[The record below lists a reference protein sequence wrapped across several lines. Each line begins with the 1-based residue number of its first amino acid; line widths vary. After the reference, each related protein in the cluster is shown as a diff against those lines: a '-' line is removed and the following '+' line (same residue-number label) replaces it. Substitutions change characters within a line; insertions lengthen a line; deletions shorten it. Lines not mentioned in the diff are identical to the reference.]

1 MKIDPSKINTD
12 DFRVITGLQV
22 AYTPCI
28 LVTPK
33 AFPKW
38 DESNKIYRSS
48 MWTEDGYPVSLGW
61 RKFTNHGEQPG
72 FEPLK
77 TTGPLTYVQKVDGSA
92 LYVSKF
98 KGELVV
104 RTRGA
109 ATAYQQPNADEL
121 SILREKYPKAFDN
134 NLLEVDYE
142 EGCNDSG
149 EDGYTLMFEWTSPK
163 NIIVLK
169 ESNEPEL
176 WLLGIVNHRDYSYIP
191 QRSVD
196 LLAQEWGLKRPETH
210 TYDSFKDALKDVQM
224 WQGKEGIVVYG
235 NNDQVLKKIKAELY
249 CRLHAM
255 KSNLSQEALL
265 ELFLDMNR
273 PAHSDFYASILNLLQ
288 LDTLDFETQGQVV
301 GWISRICDA
310 DKEVKAIVEGMKAFC
325 EKIKFI
331 PRKEAAQKIFASYG
345 ETNRADFVFMTLN
358 GKPLERKQITKLFWQ
373 VLKGV

>member
-12 DFRVITGLQV
+12 DFRVVSGLQV

-28 LVTPK
+28 LVNPK

-38 DESNKIYRSS
+38 DESNKYFRSS
-48 MWTEDGYPVSLGW
+48 MWTEDGQPVSLGW

-121 SILREKYPKAFDN
+121 DVLKAKYPKAFDN
-134 NLLEVDYE
+134 HLLDT
-142 EGCNDSG
+142 GN
-149 EDGYTLMFEWTSPK
+149 YTLMFEWTSPK

-169 ESNEPEL
+169 ESDEPEL
-176 WLLGIVNHRDYSYIP
+176 WLLGITKHEDYSYVP
-191 QRSVD
+191 QSEVD
-196 LLAQEWGLKRPETH
+196 TWAEFNGLKRPEKH
-210 TYDSFKDALKDVQM
+210 TYENFKEALKDVEM
-224 WQGKEGIVVYG
+224 WKGKEGVVVYG
-235 NNDQVLKKIKAELY
+235 NNDQVLKKIKSELY

-255 KSNLSQEALL
+255 KSNLSQEGIL
-265 ELFLDMNR
+265 ELFLDMDR
-273 PAHSDFYASILNLLQ
+273 PSHPDFYHSLLTMLQ
-288 LDTLDFETQGQVV
+288 LDQLDFETQGQTI
-301 GWISRICDA
+301 GWISRVCDA
-310 DKEVKAIVEGMKAFC
+310 DKEVKAIIEGMKTFC
-325 EKIKFI
+325 EKIKYI
-331 PRKEAAQKIFASYG
+331 PRKEAAEKIFASYG
-345 ETNRADFVFMTLN
+345 ATNRADFVFMTLN
-358 GKPLERKQITKLFWQ
+358 GKTLERKQILKLFWQ